1 MVLKLS
7 AKQRH
12 AAATS
17 SPAYILEPGPPAA
30 NTRRREDSN
39 RPADVLLQNGRTL
52 VQPRLPSLLHQLGVA
67 EARRGRAP
75 PAISGEDIAAS
86 DFAEAASDDPD
97 IMAVQRTPPP
107 TPGVHLR
114 KREAQWKRWQQSVL
128 PTLLPELACLFYETK
143 SLRDLDRRQQQQ
155 RTACACKLK
164 TLKIAILHF
173 SSIEDV
179 ELQICKCPSGSA
191 TVQLMRLGAF
201 GCAPLE
207 PSVAVDLRVLEFARN
222 LFLQISPNTTAF
234 TLAFERTLSSMG
246 FQLQHQNSLR
256 RRFGNCLMW
265 YTHLRNLMKE
275 HYRVK
280 IETVREEVYGPEI
293 PISPPRGRTTERDT
307 TPGRSSSASSSSS
320 ARTATPTT
328 PTPAARNA
336 SRKRAR
342 EPTPEP
348 PQVPFPE
355 PTPRLDPSE
364 YLRRRCPVC
373 FGNLKHD
380 PNEIADIIVCIDACF
395 TQKKKKS
402 PRDPEKTHPDT
413 RFIPEEQARLTEI
426 YVDGLRGLPEKN
438 KTKRPKPTLQEIDED
453 DEYEFARLP
462 LLRSVL
468 DACEASFKAADEK
481 REKASTDFFED
492 TALMGLLCRHDRVL
506 FLANMHSAGEKQF
519 YVIALIETL
528 FQHLPLG
535 IHVGLMYDVACT
547 MERSCWKW
555 GFLDRFMDRIA
566 FAVSV
571 FHAFGHEW
579 ACQLL
584 YHPRKRSGFGFSNGE
599 GAERFWKSIRHLIA
613 HLRISGYHNR
623 LYTLDAQMEHAE
635 EASLL
640 RLGEWINRRYRHCVQ
655 KRAEA
660 KKELAKAGKSTEML
674 REQWDAQ
681 VAAQTRPPPRRTK
694 TRGQQAVQ
702 AVIHLRA
709 AVKTR
714 EVQVRELRQKFI
726 DGVSDEDD
734 HSALYETEWRAAQ
747 EALEKSLATLR
758 RKEKALGVN
767 EQQELQKLINSEYM
781 RVRMNA
787 RALKLRLRQRLRAR
801 KFEMD
806 VVERTYRR
814 LLNDAKLHAHT
825 ESAVKRREPTITK
838 VASEYN
844 KLCGDIAKLIRA
856 GKAPA
861 GARAPLVIPPGGL
874 WQLDVDDA
882 IFEDVGLDDH
892 DDDFNDELHLWLCDE
907 KVRAG
912 IKALLELDRAEEE
925 EARLRRE
932 IMALRVWFSKE
943 WKIAAKAIEGSTSV
957 HKYHLRLHRDKLA
970 QLCATWDKHLPNLGS
985 SIGELPEWGPSIL
998 QLSRCR
1004 VNAHVAARGDDRHY
1018 GEESSL
1024 SDDEQDAEESD
1035 GEDDE
1040 FGTLEAVERADIYR
1054 MDDDLYV

>member
-17 SPAYILEPGPPAA
+17 SPAYVLEPGLRAA
-30 NTRRREDSN
+30 NTRHREDSG

-52 VQPRLPSLLHQLGVA
+52 VQPRLPSLLHQFGVA
-67 EARRGRAP
+67 EARHGHATP
-75 PAISGEDIAAS
+75 VISDEDIAAA

-97 IMAVQRTPPP
+97 IMGAQHTPPP
-107 TPGVHLR
+107 TPGIHRR

-143 SLRDLDRRQQQQ
+143 SLRDLDSHQQQQ
-155 RTACACKLK
+155 RTACTCKLK

-179 ELQICKCPSGSA
+179 ELQICKCPSGSSA
-191 TVQLMRLGAF
+191 VQLMRLGTF

-234 TLAFERTLSSMG
+234 TLAFERVLSSMG
-246 FQLQHQNSLR
+246 FQFQHQNSLR

-280 IETVREEVYGPEI
+280 IETVHEEVYGPEI
-293 PISPPRGRTTERDT
+293 PISPLRGRTTDRDT
-307 TPGRSSSASSSSS
+307 TPGRSSSASSTSS
-320 ARTATPTT
+320 ACTATPTT

-336 SRKRAR
+336 SRKR
-342 EPTPEP
+342 
-348 PQVPFPE
+348 VPFPE
-355 PTPRLDPSE
+355 PPPRLDPSK
-364 YLRRRCPVC
+364 YLRRRCPAC

-380 PNEIADIIVCIDACF
+380 QNEVANGFWSHLPAKFAHGPKAMTWVIWLVLKQVII
-395 TQKKKKS
+395 KKKKS

-426 YVDGLRGLPEKN
+426 YVDSLRSLPDKK

-453 DEYEFARLP
+453 DEYEYTRLP
-462 LLRSVL
+462 LPRSVL
-468 DACEASFKAADEK
+468 DASQ
-481 REKASTDFFED
+481 
-492 TALMGLLCRHDRVL
+492 LL
-506 FLANMHSAGEKQF
+506 E
-519 YVIALIETL
+519 
-528 FQHLPLG
+528 
-535 IHVGLMYDVACT
+535 VGLSGC
-547 MERSCWKW
+547 
-555 GFLDRFMDRIA
+555 FMDRIA

-623 LYTLDAQMEHAE
+623 LYTLDAQMEQAE

-640 RLGEWINRRYRHCVQ
+640 RLGEWIT

-660 KKELAKAGKSTEML
+660 KKELVKADKSTEML
-674 REQWDAQ
+674 REQWEAQ
-681 VAAQTRPPPRRTK
+681 VAAQTRPLPRRTK

-702 AVIHLRA
+702 AVILLRT

-726 DGVSDEDD
+726 DGVSDEDN
-734 HSALYETEWRAAQ
+734 HSVLYETEWRAAQ
-747 EALEKSLATLR
+747 EALEKSLASLR
-758 RKEKALGVN
+758 RKERALGVN
-767 EQQELQKLINSEYM
+767 EQQELQKLIKSEYM

-787 RALKLRLRQRLRAR
+787 RALELRLRQRLRAR

-838 VASEYN
+838 IASEYN

-856 GKAPA
+856 RKAPI
-861 GARAPLVIPPGGL
+861 GARAPLIIPPGGL

-892 DDDFNDELHLWLCDE
+892 DDDYNDEPPLWLY
-907 KVRAG
+907 
-912 IKALLELDRAEEE
+912 RAEEE

-932 IMALRVWFSKE
+932 IMALRVWFSEE
-943 WKIAAKAIEGSTSV
+943 WTIAVEAIGVSTGV
-957 HKYHLRLHRDKLA
+957 DRYHLQLHRDKLL

-985 SIGELPEWGPSIL
+985 SIGELPKWGPSIL

-1004 VNAHVAARGDDRHY
+1004 VDAHVAARGDDHHY
-1018 GEESSL
+1018 GGESCL

>member
-17 SPAYILEPGPPAA
+17 SPAYVLEPGPRAA
-30 NTRRREDSN
+30 NTRRREDSG

-52 VQPRLPSLLHQLGVA
+52 VQPRLPSLLHQFGVA
-67 EARRGRAP
+67 EARHGHATP
-75 PAISGEDIAAS
+75 VISDEDIAAA

-97 IMAVQRTPPP
+97 IMGVQHTPPP
-107 TPGVHLR
+107 TPGIHRR

-143 SLRDLDRRQQQQ
+143 SLRDLDSHQQQQ
-155 RTACACKLK
+155 RTACTCKLK

-179 ELQICKCPSGSA
+179 ELQICKCPSGSSA
-191 TVQLMRLGAF
+191 VQLMRLGTF

-234 TLAFERTLSSMG
+234 TLAFERVLSSMG

-280 IETVREEVYGPEI
+280 IETVHEEVYDPEI
-293 PISPPRGRTTERDT
+293 PISPPRGRTTDRDT
-307 TPGRSSSASSSSS
+307 TPGRSSSSSSTSS
-320 ARTATPTT
+320 ACTATPTT

-336 SRKRAR
+336 SRKR
-342 EPTPEP
+342 
-348 PQVPFPE
+348 VPFPE
-355 PTPRLDPSE
+355 PPPRLDPSK
-364 YLRRRCPVC
+364 YLRRRCPAC

-380 PNEIADIIVCIDACF
+380 QNEIADIIVCIDACF

-426 YVDGLRGLPEKN
+426 YVDSLRNLPDKK

-453 DEYEFARLP
+453 DEYEYARLP
-462 LLRSVL
+462 LPRSVL

-528 FQHLPLG
+528 FQHLPLT
-535 IHVGLMYDVACT
+535 ISVGLMYDVACA

-571 FHAFGHEW
+571 FHVFGHEW

-613 HLRISGYHNR
+613 HLRISG
-623 LYTLDAQMEHAE
+623 
-635 EASLL
+635 
-640 RLGEWINRRYRHCVQ
+640 

-660 KKELAKAGKSTEML
+660 KRELVKADKSTEML
-674 REQWDAQ
+674 REQWEAQ
-681 VAAQTRPPPRRTK
+681 VAAQTRPLPRRTK

-702 AVIHLRA
+702 AVILLRT

-714 EVQVRELRQKFI
+714 EVQVRELRQKFL
-726 DGVSDEDD
+726 DGVSDEDN
-734 HSALYETEWRAAQ
+734 HSVLYETEWRAAQ
-747 EALEKSLATLR
+747 EALEKSLASLR
-758 RKEKALGVN
+758 RKERALGVN
-767 EQQELQKLINSEYM
+767 EQQELQKLIKSEYM

-825 ESAVKRREPTITK
+825 ESAIKRREPTITK
-838 VASEYN
+838 IASEYN

-856 GKAPA
+856 RKAPI
-861 GARAPLVIPPGGL
+861 GARAPLIIPPGGL

-892 DDDFNDELHLWLCDE
+892 DDDYNDEPPLWLCDE

-925 EARLRRE
+925 EARLCRE
-932 IMALRVWFSKE
+932 IMALRVWFSEE
-943 WKIAAKAIEGSTSV
+943 WTIAVEAIGGSTGV
-957 HKYHLRLHRDKLA
+957 DRYHL
-970 QLCATWDKHLPNLGS
+970 Q
-985 SIGELPEWGPSIL
+985 LPETSSCSCAQHGTNIYLIWAQALVNCPSGVRPYC
-998 QLSRCR
+998 SCR
-1004 VNAHVAARGDDRHY
+1004 DAAW
-1018 GEESSL
+1018 
-1024 SDDEQDAEESD
+1024 
-1035 GEDDE
+1035 
-1040 FGTLEAVERADIYR
+1040 
-1054 MDDDLYV
+1054 MPM